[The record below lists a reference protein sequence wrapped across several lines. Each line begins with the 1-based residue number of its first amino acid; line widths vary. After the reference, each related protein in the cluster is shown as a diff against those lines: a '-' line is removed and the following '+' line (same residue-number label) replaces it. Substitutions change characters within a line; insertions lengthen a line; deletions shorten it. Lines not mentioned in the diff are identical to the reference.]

1 VATSIQTFGVP
12 ATFGRFFGGLVS
24 NSAGFALGVAAG
36 GTLRPGVRD
45 LENLAWRTH
54 ASMPLDAVS
63 LAAGVAQ
70 GQINRAWALDE
81 ALNTGINNE
90 RMNALI
96 HAFDTGPGIAQA
108 YNLWRRGIIDEAG
121 FRRAAKREGLEQEWI
136 DALVDAR
143 NVLISPTDLAQMRQ
157 RGFIGQQRQY
167 DESERQGVTNE
178 RAELLFD
185 TAGLP
190 PGVERARE
198 MWRRGIITEAEFKKT
213 IVEGNEKLKYQDE
226 EAALFWDVVS
236 ASTYAELH
244 LRGWIDEGDMNAG
257 GKLTG
262 YRPEDMQ
269 RLFHARGRPAT
280 THQAFIGVRRGGT
293 YDGPTGAIPD
303 WFLKAVRQSNLRNEW
318 ANILWAGRH
327 TYPSAFVL
335 RGLTQAGDL
344 TQAEA
349 HEALLFVGWEP
360 NLAAKVSSRWAGGTG
375 TVARDPHVV
384 KAENQLWTTQHTS
397 YKNGESDAAEV
408 EATLDLLNVP
418 QGNHARILTLW
429 NRELELVRKQLTPTQ
444 LKKAWKGKTTNPATG
459 VAWTLDEA
467 LARLEAMGYAPADA
481 ETFLDE

>member
-54 ASMPLDAVS
+54 ASMPLDAAS

-70 GQINRAWALDE
+70 GQINREWALDE
-81 ALNTGINNE
+81 ALNTGVNNE
-90 RMNALI
+90 RMAALI
-96 HAFDTGPGIAQA
+96 HAFDTGPGVAQA
-108 YNLWRRGIIDEAG
+108 FNLWRRGLIDEAG
-121 FRRAAKREGLEQEWI
+121 FRRALKRQALEPEWI
-136 DALVDAR
+136 DGLVSAR

-157 RGFIGQQRQY
+157 RGFIGQARQY

-178 RAELLFD
+178 RAELLFE

-198 MWRRGIITEAEFKKT
+198 MWRRGIISEAEFKQT

-226 EAALFWDVVS
+226 EAALFWEVVS
-236 ASTYAELH
+236 ANTYAELH
-244 LRGWIDEGDMNAG
+244 LRGWIDEAEMNAG
-257 GKLTG
+257 GRLTG

-293 YDGPTGAIPD
+293 YDGPTAGIPD
-303 WFLKAVRQSNLRNEW
+303 YFQKAVRQSNIRDEW
-318 ANILWAGRH
+318 LNILWAGRFSM
-327 TYPSAFVL
+327 PSAFVL

-349 HEALLFVGWEP
+349 HEVLLFSGWDP
-360 NLAAKVSSRWAGGTG
+360 DLATKVSSRWAGGTG
-375 TVARDPHVV
+375 AVADPNVK
-384 KAENQLWTTQHTS
+384 KAETQYWTALHKSFVNYET
-397 YKNGESDAAEV
+397 DAATV
-408 EATLDLLNVP
+408 ESGLDLLGVP
-418 QGNHARILTLW
+418 QGNHARIVNLWTHERTLVD
-429 NRELELVRKQLTPTQ
+429 RQLTPTQ
-444 LKKAWKGKTTNPATG
+444 VKKAWKSAVTNPATG
-459 VAWTLDEA
+459 APWTRDEA
-467 LARLEAMGYAPADA
+467 LARLETMGYSVNDA

>member
-1 VATSIQTFGVP
+1 MATSIQTFGVP

-70 GQINRAWALDE
+70 GQINREWALDE
-81 ALNTGINNE
+81 ALNTGVNNE

-121 FRRAAKREGLEQEWI
+121 FRRAAKREGLEAEWI
-136 DALVDAR
+136 DGLVSAR

-198 MWRRGIITEAEFKKT
+198 MWRRGIISEAEFKQT

-244 LRGWIDEGDMNAG
+244 LRGWIDEGEMNAG
-257 GKLTG
+257 GALTG
-262 YRPEDMQ
+262 YRPADMQ

-280 THQAFIGVRRGGT
+280 THQAFIGVRRGGS
-293 YDGPTGAIPD
+293 YDGPTAGIPD
-303 WFLKAVRQSNLRNEW
+303 YFQKAVRQSNIRDEW
-318 ANILWAGRH
+318 LNLLWAQRF

-335 RGLTQAGDL
+335 RALTQNGDL

-349 HEALLFVGWEP
+349 HDVLLKIGWEP
-360 NLAAKVSSRWAGGTG
+360 DLAATVSARWAGGTG
-375 TVARDPHVV
+375 TARDPHVV
-384 KAENQLWTTQHTS
+384 KAENQLWTTLHTS
-397 YKNGESDAAEV
+397 YKNGESDAVDAE
-408 EATLDLLNVP
+408 AGLDLLNVP
-418 QGNHARILTLW
+418 QGNHARILALW

-444 LKKAWKGKTTNPATG
+444 LKKAWKGSVVNPATG
-459 VAWTLDEA
+459 AAWTRDEA
-467 LARLEAMGYAPADA
+467 LARLEAMGYSPADA

>member
-1 VATSIQTFGVP
+1 MATSIQTFGVP

-70 GQINRAWALDE
+70 GQINRDWALDE
-81 ALNTGINNE
+81 ALNTGVNNE
-90 RMNALI
+90 RMAALI

-136 DALVDAR
+136 DALVGAR

-157 RGFIGQQRQY
+157 RGFIGQARQY

-178 RAELLFD
+178 RAELLFE

-198 MWRRGIITEAEFKKT
+198 MWRRGIITEDEFKQT

-244 LRGWIDEGDMNAG
+244 LRGWIGEAEMNQG
-257 GKLTG
+257 GALTG

-280 THQAFIGVRRGGT
+280 THQAFIGVRRGGS
-293 YDGPTGAIPD
+293 YDGPTAGIPD
-303 WFLKAVRQSNLRNEW
+303 YFQKAVRQSNIRDEW
-318 ANILWAGRH
+318 LNILWAGRF

-335 RGLTQAGDL
+335 RSLTQSGDL

-349 HEALLFVGWEP
+349 HEILLKIGWEP
-360 NLAAKVSSRWAGGTG
+360 DLAATVSTRWAGGTG
-375 TVARDPHVV
+375 TVADPNVK
-384 KAENQLWTTQHTS
+384 KAETQYWAALHKS
-397 YKNGESDAAEV
+397 FVNYEADAAAV
-408 EATLDLLNVP
+408 ESGLDLLGVP
-418 QGNHARILTLW
+418 QGNHARIVNLWTHERTLVD
-429 NRELELVRKQLTPTQ
+429 RQLTPTQ
-444 LKKAWKGKTTNPATG
+444 VKKAWKGSVRNPATG
-459 VAWTLDEA
+459 QPWTRDEA
-467 LARLEAMGYAPADA
+467 LARLETMGYSANDA